1 VLAQLLLAAAVGA
14 SPPGVVQMRSRHAVV
29 ETVDRLSDLV
39 REHGLVV
46 FARID
51 FCADARAAGL
61 AMRPEQLLLFG
72 HPRGGTPLLVAA
84 PTSGL
89 DLPVHALVWED
100 AAGTTWI
107 AWNSTDY
114 VLNRHGVPPAL
125 AKNLEGAVALIAQA
139 AN

>member
-1 VLAQLLLAAAVGA
+1 MLAQLLLAAAVGA
-14 SPPGVVQMRSRHAVV
+14 SPPGVVQIRSRHTVV
-29 ETVDRLSDLV
+29 ETVERLSELV

-51 FCADARAAGL
+51 FCADAQAAGL
-61 AMRPEQLLLFG
+61 AMKPEQLLLFG
-72 HPRGGTPLLVAA
+72 NPRGGTPLLVAA
-84 PTSGL
+84 ATSGL

-100 AAGTTWI
+100 PAGATWI

-114 VLNRHGVPPAL
+114 VVRRHGVPPEL
-125 AKNLEGAVALIAQA
+125 ANHIEGAVALIAQA